1 MTSKVNRWRCSR
13 GMMRPLFFAWALWLV
28 TSHAAAQTA
37 QTDPDLNQ
45 QAVVTTSKGAF
56 GGGGYAEMK
65 TTLASKL
72 NDGIYGKNT
81 SASQILAAQGGKY
94 APAIKLRQVL
104 SQMVVE
110 AWE

>member
-1 MTSKVNRWRCSR
+1 MPAISAGFGAAGALPARFD
-13 GMMRPLFFAWALWLV
+13 GGFAPSGLGVSGLGGL
-28 TSHAAAQTA
+28 HAG
-37 QTDPDLNQ
+37 LEMIMLS
-45 QAVVTTSKGAF
+45 TSKGAF